1 MPSSTVNAIH
11 WDNQTM
17 LSVQGTGEMRSS
29 ISNFKVKKKLI
40 IRAHFICRKSIFNQS
55 HRKIISSLSW
65 NSFRYF
71 SETFSFISVS
81 IGESLKALSDF
92 GPFTV
97 GACYRWSQET
107 WKRLEHWRERLSR
120 SSLSKELALELQQN
134 GLCKQKRASHCDN
147 HAVQIVNQIAFG
159 SDCYQTNAE
168 M

>member
-81 IGESLKALSDF
+81 IGERESEGTFRLW
-92 GPFTV
+92 PV
-97 GACYRWSQET
+97 YRWSVLSLIARNVKET
-107 WKRLEHWRERLSR
+107 RALARTAFEEFSFKRTRSR
-120 SSLSKELALELQQN
+120 TAAKRFMQTEARVSL
-134 GLCKQKRASHCDN
+134 R
-147 HAVQIVNQIAFG
+147 
-159 SDCYQTNAE
+159 
-168 M
+168 